1 MTARGRFITVE
12 GIEGVGK
19 STNIAFIRKTLEA
32 MGLPVLVTREPGGPE
47 VSEAIRAVLLSPDLP
62 GMHPDTELLL
72 MFAARAE
79 HLHRRILPA
88 MAAGQWVVC
97 DRFTDA
103 TYAYQGGGRGIP
115 QERIATLEAFVQ
127 GDFRPDL
134 TLLLD
139 ADVATGMARA
149 RSRGDADR
157 FEQEAVA
164 FFERVREAYH
174 ALARAHPERY
184 RIVDATQPLES
195 VQAQLAEILCAA
207 AGEGTDG

>member
-1 MTARGRFITVE
+1 MTVRGRFITVE

-19 STNIAFIRKTLEA
+19 STNIDFIRQRLEA
-32 MGLPVLVTREPGGPE
+32 LGKTVVVTREPGGAE
-47 VSEAIRAVLLSPDLP
+47 VSEAIREILLSPELP

-88 MAAGQWVVC
+88 VEAGQWVVC

-115 QERIATLEAFVQ
+115 SERIRILESFVQ
-127 GDFRPDL
+127 GDLRPDL

-139 ADVATGMARA
+139 ADVHTGLARA
-149 RSRGDADR
+149 KSRGEADR
-157 FEQEAVA
+157 FEQETVA
-164 FFERVREAYH
+164 FFERVRAAYH
-174 ALARAHPERY
+174 ERARAHPERY
-184 RIVDATQPLES
+184 RLVDAARPLAE
-195 VQAQLAEILCAA
+195 VQADIAA
-207 AGEGTDG
+207 VLETAVGEAS

>member
-19 STNIAFIRKTLEA
+19 STNIDFIRQHLAALGKT
-32 MGLPVLVTREPGGPE
+32 VVVTREPGGVE
-47 VSEAIRAVLLSPDLP
+47 VSEAIREILLSPDLP

-88 MAAGQWVVC
+88 VEAGQWVVC

-115 QERIATLEAFVQ
+115 AGRIRILESFVQ
-127 GDFRPDL
+127 GDLRPDL
-134 TLLLD
+134 ILLLD
-139 ADVATGMARA
+139 ADVHTGLARA
-149 RSRGDADR
+149 KNRGAADR
-157 FEQEAVA
+157 FEQESVA
-164 FFERVREAYH
+164 FFERVRAAYH
-174 ALARAHPERY
+174 ERARAHPERY
-184 RIVDATQPLES
+184 RLVDAARPLAE
-195 VQAQLAEILCAA
+195 VQADIAA
-207 AGEGTDG
+207 VLETAVGEAS

>member
-19 STNIAFIRKTLEA
+19 STNIDFIRQRLEA
-32 MGLPVLVTREPGGPE
+32 LGKTVVVTREPGGAE
-47 VSEAIRAVLLSPDLP
+47 VSEAIREILLSPELP

-88 MAAGQWVVC
+88 VEAGQWVVC

-115 QERIATLEAFVQ
+115 SERIRILESFVQ
-127 GDFRPDL
+127 GDLRPDL

-139 ADVATGMARA
+139 ADVHTGLARA
-149 RSRGDADR
+149 KHRGGADR
-157 FEQEAVA
+157 FEQETVA
-164 FFERVREAYH
+164 FFERVRAAYH
-174 ALARAHPERY
+174 ARARAHPERY
-184 RIVDATQPLES
+184 RLIDAARPLAE
-195 VQAQLAEILCAA
+195 VQADIAAVLAA
-207 AGEGTDG
+207 AVGEAS